1 MKIRLDK
8 YLADMAVG
16 TRSEVKKLIV
26 RGMVQV
32 NKEVIK
38 KVDYKVDTACDKVVA
53 QEREILYEPF
63 LYYMMNKPAGVVSAT
78 RDERERTV
86 IDLLDERDFGGRKKE
101 LFPAGRLDKDTEGL
115 LLLTNDGELSHRILS
130 PKNHVDKTYYARIEG
145 RVTDDDVHAFLKGLE
160 IGEKRPTLPAKLR
173 VLASGEISEVEL
185 TIREGK
191 FHQVKRMFEAV
202 EKRVLYLKRIRMGAL
217 CLDESLKPGEYRRL
231 TKEET
236 EQLC

>member
-1 MKIRLDK
+1 
-8 YLADMAVG
+8 
-16 TRSEVKKLIV
+16 
-26 RGMVQV
+26 
-32 NKEVIK
+32 
-38 KVDYKVDTACDKVVA
+38 
-53 QEREILYEPF
+53 
-63 LYYMMNKPAGVVSAT
+63 
-78 RDERERTV
+78 
-86 IDLLDERDFGGRKKE
+86 
-101 LFPAGRLDKDTEGL
+101 
-115 LLLTNDGELSHRILS
+115 LLTNDGELSHRILS

-145 RVTDDDVHAFLKGLE
+145 KVTDDDVHAFLKGLE

-173 VLASGEISEVEL
+173 VLICGEISEVEL